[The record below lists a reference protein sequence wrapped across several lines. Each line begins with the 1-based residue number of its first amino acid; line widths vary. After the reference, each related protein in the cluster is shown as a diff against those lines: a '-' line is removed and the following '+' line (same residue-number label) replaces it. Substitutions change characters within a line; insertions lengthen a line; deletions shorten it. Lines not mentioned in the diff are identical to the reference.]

1 MISPVTETSRE
12 EGRHP
17 DVPLQTQGAGT
28 SGDDFMQTAAA
39 DHQSQARMPMM
50 QNQPAPQPMHVR
62 SAGQSPVN
70 TSYLTGFEQEYNAH
84 RNVVQDLAFPITES
98 PLPSATPGSDFSQ
111 RRPESN
117 PEISGSLSNQNE
129 QEGFHDIFSELMI
142 GTEHEVSFLTRHFS
156 EFLGPWYVVVIWIST
171 NPLMLISTGWT
182 YRTLRDFSQFM
193 PPFAHSIMI
202 S

>member
-12 EGRHP
+12 ESRQA

-28 SGDDFMQTAAA
+28 SADDFMQTASA
-39 DHQSQARMPMM
+39 DPQSQTGMPMM
-50 QNQPAPQPMHVR
+50 LSQAPPQPMHVR

-70 TSYLTGFEQEYNAH
+70 TSYLTGFEQEYNAS
-84 RNVVQDLAFPITES
+84 RNVVQDLEFPITEL
-98 PLPSATPGSDFSQ
+98 PLPSTTPGSEFSQ

-129 QEGFHDIFSELMI
+129 QEGFHDIFSELMT

-156 EFLGPWYVVVIWIST
+156 EFLGPWYVMVI
-171 NPLMLISTGWT
+171 
-182 YRTLRDFSQFM
+182 
-193 PPFAHSIMI
+193 
-202 S
+202 